1 MPPVLSEGFGAVYH
15 KAFLERHLIAARPL
29 TASIVLLAHRMGV
42 CDGEGLTEAV
52 NSRDPA
58 ALHALSCRAAKAI
71 GDRLDGIMLA
81 ICGVSLLS
89 PLAIDFQ
96 SVNGR
101 PVLAVEG
108 YGCEGVEIP
117 VRAMPDGLGRL
128 VYGCLV
134 AINGIGMSMSL
145 DDFEDIS
152 YHMGMMAEAYRSFN
166 EYREKNANGDF
177 SQWCKLEADGDLAE
191 LIYHY
196 DDFEGICTE
205 LGCYFD
211 DCDKKPAWMKCP
223 PCLDDI
229 RAGYGEWRGL
239 DSQNADNPW
248 CRFIEKTLD
257 VAPVC
262 RERLSLAGETFT
274 VEDAEDCM
282 PVGYARIILVG
293 NHGEWDM
300 AQGLY
305 EDTMNSEEPMAEFM
319 SLLPVAIPRAHAR
332 IEAVAAAEGLLNLA
346 VGISNSINPEGES

>member
-15 KAFLERHLIAARPL
+15 KAFLERRLMTARPL
-29 TASIVLLAHRMGV
+29 MASIVLLAHRMGV
-42 CDGEGLTEAV
+42 CDGEGLTAAV

-58 ALHALSCRAAKAI
+58 ALHALSCRATEAI

-81 ICGVSLLS
+81 ICGDNVLS
-89 PLAIDFQ
+89 PLAIGFQ
-96 SVNGR
+96 SVNGQ

-108 YGCEGVEIP
+108 HGCEGVEIP

-128 VYGCLV
+128 VHGCLS

-152 YHMGMMAEAYRSFN
+152 YHMGMMAEAYRSFSA
-166 EYREKNANGDF
+166 YREKNAKHDF
-177 SQWCKLEADGDLAE
+177 SQWCMLEADGDLAE
-191 LIYHY
+191 LMYHY
-196 DDFEGICTE
+196 EDFEAICTE
-205 LGCYFD
+205 LGLYFD

-223 PCLDDI
+223 PCLDDV
-229 RAGYGEWRGL
+229 RVGYGEWKGL

-248 CRFIEKTLD
+248 CLFIEKTLE
-257 VAPVC
+257 VVPGC
-262 RERLSLAGETFT
+262 RERLSLAGGPCP

-282 PVGYARIILVG
+282 PVGYARILLMG

-305 EDTMNSEEPMAEFM
+305 EDMMNSEEPMAEFM

-346 VGISNSINPEGES
+346 AGISNSINPEGDS